1 MTVTHRRARPP
12 MDACTLEELLDTLG
26 DPMLR
31 VLTAPAGLTTPVSEV
46 LLYDAG
52 APFPRSAPGALLL
65 TVGARAGEVGPLAGD
80 AAEAG
85 MAGLVVRDRDGQ
97 PDTVAAAKAH
107 GLALLAVDE
116 DAAWHHVHLLLA
128 SAIGSRP
135 GPEGSGAAFG
145 DLFALANAVATAVG
159 GATVIEDVRQRI
171 LAYSTVPGQVV
182 DEARR
187 QGILGR
193 QVPSS
198 PENTEQYRVLFAAPG
213 PVRLAALDGDELPRL
228 AVAIRAGGETLGSVW
243 VVDDGHVGPDAEGA
257 LTQGASTAALLLL
270 RARASEELS
279 RHLTSDLLRRLLD
292 GTADPAGAEH
302 RLGLAAGT
310 PVRVAA
316 FALDGAV
323 SAPDGEQTALRLLD
337 LVRLQCEAR
346 YGRHACVLVDG
357 SVYALLPVAGA
368 GVAPAHGGTPAR
380 AKPRVGEEPR
390 AWGSGGERHKR
401 LAEDIARR
409 AGKALRVPVRAGLGD
424 VVPDLAAVRGS
435 RDDADLVLRVL
446 GPDEDVAAVTEIRA
460 RVTLLRLREL
470 IGEERALT
478 AGAWREVL
486 AYDTEH
492 GTDYAR
498 TLVCWLDA
506 GCDMARAAKLLAV
519 HPNTCRYRLRQ
530 AQQHLGIDLDDPDER
545 LVLWLQLRTLGG
557 LRGSDRA

>member
-1 MTVTHRRARPP
+1 
-12 MDACTLEELLDTLG
+12 MDTCTLDELLDTLG
-26 DPMLR
+26 EPMFR
-31 VLTAPAGLTTPVSEV
+31 VLTAPAGLTAHVSEV

-52 APFPRSAPGALLL
+52 APFPRSAPGALMLA
-65 TVGARAGEVGPLAGD
+65 VGARAGEVESLARD
-80 AAEAG
+80 AAAAG

-97 PDTVAAAKAH
+97 PGTVAAAKAH

-128 SAIGSRP
+128 SAISSRP
-135 GPEGSGAAFG
+135 GPAGGGAAFG
-145 DLFALANAVATAVG
+145 DLFALANAVAAAVG
-159 GATVIEDVRQRI
+159 GAVVIEDARQRI
-171 LAYSTVPGQVV
+171 LAYSTVPGQAV

-198 PENTEQYRVLFAAPG
+198 PENTEQYRVLFASPG

-243 VVDDGHVGPDAEGA
+243 AVDDGHLGPDAEEA
-257 LTQGASTAALLLL
+257 LAQSASTAALLLL

-279 RHLTSDLLRRLLD
+279 RHVTSDLLRRLLD
-292 GTADPAGAEH
+292 GTADPAGAAH
-302 RLGLAAGT
+302 RLGLAADA

-316 FALDGAV
+316 FTLDGAV

-357 SVYALLPVAGA
+357 RVYALLPVAGM
-368 GVAPAHGGTPAR
+368 GVPPAR
-380 AKPRVGEEPR
+380 AEPR

-401 LAEDIARR
+401 LVEDIVRR
-409 AGKALRVPVRAGLGD
+409 AGQALRVPVRAGLGD
-424 VVPDLAAVRGS
+424 VVTDLAAVRGS

-446 GPDEDVAAVTEIRA
+446 GPDEDVAAVTDVRA
-460 RVTLLRLREL
+460 RVILLRLREL
-470 IGEERALT
+470 IGEQRNLT

-486 AYDTEH
+486 AYDAEQ

-545 LVLWLQLRTLGG
+545 LVLWLQLRTLAG
-557 LRGSDRA
+557 LRSADRAGQ

>member
-1 MTVTHRRARPP
+1 

-26 DPMLR
+26 EPMLR
-31 VLTAPAGLTTPVSEV
+31 VLTTPAGLTAPVSEV

-65 TVGARAGEVGPLAGD
+65 TVGARAGEVGPLARD
-80 AAEAG
+80 AAAAG
-85 MAGLVVRDRDGQ
+85 MAGLVVRAGDGQ
-97 PDTVAAAKAH
+97 PDAVAAAKAH
-107 GLALLAVDE
+107 GVALLAVDE

-135 GPEGSGAAFG
+135 GPAGSGAAFG
-145 DLFALANAVATAVG
+145 DLFALANAVAAAVG
-159 GATVIEDVRQRI
+159 GATVIEDARQRI
-171 LAYSTVPGQVV
+171 LAYSTVTGQVV

-198 PENTEQYRVLFAAPG
+198 PENTEQYRLLFAAPG

-243 VVDDGHVGPDAEGA
+243 VVDDGHLGPDAEDA
-257 LTQGASTAALLLL
+257 LRQAASTAALLLL

-292 GTADPAGAEH
+292 GTADPAGAAH
-302 RLGLAAGT
+302 RLGLAVGT
-310 PVRVAA
+310 PVRVVA
-316 FALDGAV
+316 FALDGTA

-357 SVYALLPVAGA
+357 SVYALLPVTGE
-368 GVAPAHGGTPAR
+368 HGG
-380 AKPRVGEEPR
+380 K
-390 AWGSGGERHKR
+390 RHKR
-401 LAEDIARR
+401 LAEDIVQR
-409 AGKALRVPVRAGLGD
+409 AGRALRVPVRAGLGD
-424 VVPDLAAVRGS
+424 IVPDLAAVRGS

-446 GPDEDVAAVTEIRA
+446 GPGEDVAAVTETRA

-470 IGEERALT
+470 ISGQRELT

-486 AYDTEH
+486 AYDAEH

-498 TLVCWLDA
+498 TLVCWLDV

-545 LVLWLQLRTLGG
+545 LVLWLQLRTLAG
-557 LRGSDRA
+557 LRGADRA

>member
-1 MTVTHRRARPP
+1 
-12 MDACTLEELLDTLG
+12 MDACTLQELLDTLG
-26 DPMLR
+26 EPMLR
-31 VLTAPAGLTTPVSEV
+31 VLTAPAGLTAPVSEV
-46 LLYDAG
+46 LLHDARD
-52 APFPRSAPGALLL
+52 PFPRSAPGALLL
-65 TVGARAGEVGPLAGD
+65 MVGARAGDVGPLAHD
-80 AAEAG
+80 AAAAG
-85 MAGLVVRDRDGQ
+85 MAGLVVRDKDGQ

-135 GPEGSGAAFG
+135 GPASSGAAVG
-145 DLFALANAVATAVG
+145 DLFALANAVAAAVG
-159 GATVIEDVRQRI
+159 GATVIEDARQRI

-213 PVRLAALDGDELPRL
+213 PVRLAALDDELPRL

-243 VVDDGHVGPDAEGA
+243 VVDDGHIGPDAEDA
-257 LTQGASTAALLLL
+257 LTRGASTAALLLL

-292 GTADPAGAEH
+292 GTADPAGAAH
-302 RLGLAAGT
+302 RLGLAVGT

-316 FALDGAV
+316 FALDGTV

-346 YGRHACVLVDG
+346 YGRQACVLVDG
-357 SVYALLPVAGA
+357 SVYALLPAAGA
-368 GVAPAHGGTPAR
+368 GGSPTR
-380 AKPRVGEEPR
+380 AEQR
-390 AWGSGGERHKR
+390 ASGRGGERHKR
-401 LAEDIARR
+401 FAEDIVRR
-409 AGKALRVPVRAGLGD
+409 AGQALRVPVRAGLGD

-446 GPDEDVAAVTEIRA
+446 GPDEDVAAVTEVRA

-470 IGEERALT
+470 IGEQRGLT

-486 AYDTEH
+486 AHDAEQ

-506 GCDMARAAKLLAV
+506 GCDVARAAKLLAV
-519 HPNTCRYRLRQ
+519 HPNTCRYRLRH
-530 AQQHLGIDLDDPDER
+530 AQQHLRIDLDDPNER

-557 LRGSDRA
+557 LRGADRA

>member
-1 MTVTHRRARPP
+1 
-12 MDACTLEELLDTLG
+12 MDACTLEELLDILG
-26 DPMLR
+26 EPVLR
-31 VLTAPAGLTTPVSEV
+31 VLTAPAGLTAPVSEV

-65 TVGARAGEVGPLAGD
+65 TVGARAGEVGTLARD
-80 AAEAG
+80 AAAAG
-85 MAGLVVRDRDGQ
+85 MAGLVVRAGDGE
-97 PDTVAAAKAH
+97 PDAVAAAKAH

-116 DAAWHHVHLLLA
+116 DAAWHHIHLLLA

-135 GPEGSGAAFG
+135 GPAGSGAAFG
-145 DLFALANAVATAVG
+145 DLFALANAVAAAVG
-159 GATVIEDVRQRI
+159 GATVVEDARQRI
-171 LAYSTVPGQVV
+171 LAYSTVAGQVV

-198 PENTEQYRVLFAAPG
+198 PENTEQYRLLFAAPG

-243 VVDDGHVGPDAEGA
+243 VVDDGHLGPDAEDA
-257 LTQGASTAALLLL
+257 LRQGASTAALLLL

-292 GTADPAGAEH
+292 GTADPAGAAH

-310 PVRVAA
+310 PVRVVA
-316 FALDGAV
+316 FALDGTV

-357 SVYALLPVAGA
+357 SVYALLPVTGE
-368 GVAPAHGGTPAR
+368 HGG
-380 AKPRVGEEPR
+380 K
-390 AWGSGGERHKR
+390 RHKQ
-401 LAEDIARR
+401 LAEDVVRR
-409 AGKALRVPVRAGLGD
+409 ASRALRVPVRAGLGD
-424 VVPDLAAVRGS
+424 IVPDLAAVRGS

-446 GPDEDVAAVTEIRA
+446 GPGEDVAAVTEVRA

-470 IGEERALT
+470 IGGQRGLT

-486 AYDTEH
+486 AYDAEH

-498 TLVCWLDA
+498 TLLCWLDA

-530 AQQHLGIDLDDPDER
+530 AQQHLGIDLADPDER
-545 LVLWLQLRTLGG
+545 LVLWLQLRTLAG
-557 LRGSDRA
+557 LRGADRA

>member
-1 MTVTHRRARPP
+1 MTVPTRETAPP

-26 DPMLR
+26 EPMFR
-31 VLTAPAGLTTPVSEV
+31 VLTAPDGRTARVSEV

-52 APFPRSAPGALLL
+52 APLPRSAPGALLL
-65 TVGARAGEVGPLAGD
+65 CVGARAGEIEPLARD
-80 AAEAG
+80 AAAAG
-85 MAGLVVRDRDGQ
+85 MAGLVVRDSNGQ
-97 PDTVAAAKAH
+97 SGTTAAAKDH

-116 DAAWHHVHLLLA
+116 EAAWHHVHLLLA
-128 SAIGSRP
+128 SAIGARP
-135 GPEGSGAAFG
+135 GPTGGGAAFG
-145 DLFALANAVATAVG
+145 DLFALANAVAAAVG
-159 GATVIEDVRQRI
+159 GATVVEDARQRI
-171 LAYSTVPGQVV
+171 LAYSTVPGQTV

-198 PENTEQYRVLFAAPG
+198 PDNTEQYRVLFAAPG
-213 PVRLAALDGDELPRL
+213 PVRLAALDGGELPRL

-243 VVDDGHVGPDAEGA
+243 VVDGGHLSPDAEEA
-257 LTQGASTAALLLL
+257 LAQGASTAALLLL
-270 RARASEELS
+270 RARAGEELS

-292 GTADPAGAEH
+292 GTADPAGAAH
-302 RLGLAAGT
+302 RLGLAADA

-357 SVYALLPVAGA
+357 RVYALLPVAGT
-368 GVAPAHGGTPAR
+368 GVPPAR
-380 AKPRVGEEPR
+380 AEPR
-390 AWGSGGERHKR
+390 ARVSGGERHKR
-401 LAEDIARR
+401 LVEDIVRR
-409 AGKALRVPVRAGLGD
+409 AGQALRVPVRAGLGD
-424 VVPDLAAVRGS
+424 VVADLAAVRGS

-446 GPDEDVAAVTEIRA
+446 GPDEDVAAVAEVRA

-470 IGEERALT
+470 IGEQRELT

-486 AYDTEH
+486 AYDAEQ

-557 LRGSDRA
+557 LRGADR

>member
-1 MTVTHRRARPP
+1 
-12 MDACTLEELLDTLG
+12 MDTCTLEELLDTLG
-26 DPMLR
+26 EPMLR
-31 VLTAPAGLTTPVSEV
+31 VLTAPAGLTAPVSEV

-52 APFPRSAPGALLL
+52 APFPHSAPGALLL
-65 TVGARAGEVGPLAGD
+65 TVGARAGEVAPLARD
-80 AAEAG
+80 AAAAG
-85 MAGLVVRDRDGQ
+85 MAGLVIRDRDGQ
-97 PDTVAAAKAH
+97 PDTMAAAKAH

-135 GPEGSGAAFG
+135 GPVGGGAAFG
-145 DLFALANAVATAVG
+145 DLFALANAVAAAVG
-159 GATVIEDVRQRI
+159 GATVIEDARQRI

-182 DEARR
+182 DEVRR

-198 PENTEQYRVLFAAPG
+198 PENTEQYRVLFAVPG

-228 AVAIRAGGETLGSVW
+228 AVAIRAGGETLGSMW
-243 VVDDGHVGPDAEGA
+243 VVDDGHIGPDAEDA
-257 LTQGASTAALLLL
+257 LTRGASTAALLLL

-292 GTADPAGAEH
+292 GTADPADAAH

-323 SAPDGEQTALRLLD
+323 SGPDGEQTALRLLD

-357 SVYALLPVAGA
+357 SVYALLPV
-368 GVAPAHGGTPAR
+368 T
-380 AKPRVGEEPR
+380 GER
-390 AWGSGGERHKR
+390 GGERHKR
-401 LAEDIARR
+401 LAEDLVRR
-409 AGKALRVPVRAGLGD
+409 AGRALRVTLRAGLGD
-424 VVPDLAAVRGS
+424 VVEDLAAVRGS

-446 GPDEDVAAVTEIRA
+446 APDEDVAAVTEVRA

-470 IGEERALT
+470 IGEERTLT

-486 AYDTEH
+486 AHDAEH

-506 GCDMARAAKLLAV
+506 GYDMARAAKLLAV

-530 AQQHLGIDLDDPDER
+530 AQQHLGIDLEDPDER

-557 LRGSDRA
+557 MRGADRA

>member
-1 MTVTHRRARPP
+1 
-12 MDACTLEELLDTLG
+12 MDARTLEELLDTLG
-26 DPMLR
+26 EPVLR
-31 VLTAPAGLTTPVSEV
+31 VLAAPAGLTTPVTEV
-46 LLYDAG
+46 LLHDAG
-52 APFPRSAPGALLL
+52 APFPRRAPGALLL
-65 TVGARAGEVGPLAGD
+65 AVGARAGDIGPLARD
-80 AAEAG
+80 AAQAR
-85 MAGLVVRDRDGQ
+85 MAGLVVRDGDGQ
-97 PDTVAAAKAH
+97 PDTVAAAQAH

-128 SAIGSRP
+128 SAVGSRP
-135 GPEGSGAAFG
+135 GAAGGGAAFG
-145 DLFALANAVATAVG
+145 DLFALANAVAAAVG
-159 GATVIEDVRQRI
+159 GATVVEDARQRI
-171 LAYSTVPGQVV
+171 LAYSTVPGQAV

-187 QGILGR
+187 QSILGR

-198 PENTEQYRVLFAAPG
+198 PENTEQYRALFAAPG
-213 PVRLAALDGDELPRL
+213 PLRLAALDGDELPRL
-228 AVAIRAGGETLGSVW
+228 AVAIRAGGETLGSIW
-243 VVDDGHVGPDAEGA
+243 VVDDGRLGRDAEAA

-292 GTADPAGAEH
+292 GTADPAGAGH
-302 RLGLAAGT
+302 RLGLAVGT

-316 FALDGAV
+316 FTLDSAV

-357 SVYALLPVAGA
+357 HVYALLPV
-368 GVAPAHGGTPAR
+368 TDER
-380 AKPRVGEEPR
+380 
-390 AWGSGGERHKR
+390 GGERHRR
-401 LAEDIARR
+401 LAEDIVRR
-409 AGKALRVPVRAGLGD
+409 AGQALRVPVRAGLGD
-424 VVPDLAAVRGS
+424 VVPDLAAVRDS

-446 GPDEDVAAVTEIRA
+446 GPDEDVAAATDVRA

-470 IGEERALT
+470 IGEQRALT

-486 AYDTEH
+486 AYDAEH
-492 GTDYAR
+492 GTEYAR
-498 TLVCWLDA
+498 TLVCWLDS

-519 HPNTCRYRLRQ
+519 HPNTCRYRVRQ

-557 LRGSDRA
+557 LRGSPAAGAARSAGRDRTSR

>member
-1 MTVTHRRARPP
+1 

-26 DPMLR
+26 EPVLR
-31 VLTAPAGLTTPVSEV
+31 VLTAPSGLAAPVSEV
-46 LLYDAG
+46 LLHDAG

-65 TVGARAGEVGPLAGD
+65 TVGARAGEVELLARD
-80 AAEAG
+80 AAAAG
-85 MAGLVVRDRDGQ
+85 MAGLVVRERDGR
-97 PDTVAAAKAH
+97 PDAVAAAKAH

-135 GPEGSGAAFG
+135 GPGGGGAAFG
-145 DLFALANAVATAVG
+145 DLFALANAVAAAVG
-159 GATVIEDVRQRI
+159 GATVIEDARQRI

-193 QVPSS
+193 QVPGS
-198 PENTEQYRVLFAAPG
+198 PENSEQYRVLFAAPG

-228 AVAIRAGGETLGSVW
+228 AVAIRAGGETLGSLW
-243 VVDDGHVGPDAEGA
+243 VVDDGHIGADAEDA
-257 LTQGASTAALLLL
+257 LTRGASTAALLLL

-292 GTADPAGAEH
+292 GTADPASAAH

-337 LVRLQCEAR
+337 LVRLHCAAR
-346 YGRHACVLVDG
+346 YGQHACVLVDG
-357 SVYALLPVAGA
+357 RVYALLPV
-368 GVAPAHGGTPAR
+368 T
-380 AKPRVGEEPR
+380 GER
-390 AWGSGGERHKR
+390 GGERHKR
-401 LAEDIARR
+401 LAEDIVQR
-409 AGKALRVPVRAGLGD
+409 AGQALRVTVRAGLGD
-424 VVPDLAAVRGS
+424 VVPGLADVRGS
-435 RDDADLVLRVL
+435 RDDADLVLQVL
-446 GPDEDVAAVTEIRA
+446 GPDEDVAAVTEVRA

-470 IGEERALT
+470 LGAERALT

-486 AYDTEH
+486 TYDAEH
-492 GTDYAR
+492 GTEYAR

-557 LRGSDRA
+557 LRGGAADRG